1 MIAQAQALRIGLFAI
16 GALLLLVAAVAAVF
30 GARIFADSERVV
42 MHFNGSVRG
51 LDVGA
56 PVALRGVRV
65 GNVRA
70 ISLEHGV
77 TGLAVPV
84 QAELAVQALG
94 AGGLKGL
101 LAQGLSAQLATQSL
115 LTGQLYVELD
125 LRPQP
130 GRLPATAAPNGLTAI
145 PTVGLRFESLQA
157 QLETLDLSH
166 IAQDLAAALAGAR
179 ALADSPETRT
189 ALADLARSSASLSRL
204 TATLEQ
210 RSAPLAARTD
220 DALLQ
225 VGRAAQQLGQ
235 AAERMAGSVDGAAG
249 RVGAAA
255 GNAQALLAPDSPLLA
270 GLQKSS
276 DELARSAAALAAATA
291 PDGAAAQRLERTA
304 TEVARAARSLRE
316 LSTLL
321 QEQPEALLRG
331 RRAETGTPP

>member
-179 ALADSPETRT
+179 AGRQPRNPHRAGRSGAQQRLAVT
-189 ALADLARSSASLSRL
+189 ADG
-204 TATLEQ
+204 
-210 RSAPLAARTD
+210 
-220 DALLQ
+220 DA
-225 VGRAAQQLGQ
+225 GAAQ
-235 AAERMAGSVDGAAG
+235 RAAG
-249 RVGAAA
+249 RAHRRCAVAGRPRRAAA
-255 GNAQALLAPDSPLLA
+255 GP
-270 GLQKSS
+270 
-276 DELARSAAALAAATA
+276 
-291 PDGAAAQRLERTA
+291 
-304 TEVARAARSLRE
+304 
-316 LSTLL
+316 
-321 QEQPEALLRG
+321 G
-331 RRAETGTPP
+331 R